1 MSFSTKNLR
10 LRPVIL
16 TLFIILTLPV
26 FLTIVAVNYVSN
38 QEAAHVYAEN
48 LLFRFN
54 NEAIDNIEQLL
65 EPIKSLI
72 RSAAA
77 LGGELPEFYET
88 NGSITYLHS
97 ILQHSD
103 VIISA
108 YVGLE
113 DGSFRQARQIDPAV
127 EVQGKLP
134 PTGTR
139 YADRWIERVPGAV
152 PVDHYIFLDAD
163 RSEIGR
169 SEKGTSYDPRARLW
183 YETALA
189 SGGMSVSDVDV
200 FAVLDLV
207 GFTVGAPF
215 YGADGNVRGVAAADI
230 TLDGMSDYLAE
241 SKISPGTVSFIL
253 DHQGG
258 VIANSRQEKTY
269 GSRSGRPEL
278 MHVTSLDD
286 DLPAIAF
293 SLRPRDGKGPGDR
306 KGMYAFEHEG
316 REYVAS
322 LTTFPPSFGKAWQL
336 FVVTPLSDF
345 TSTLEKRNR
354 QLFIFGLIAILVQ
367 IVVIYFLSGVISA
380 PLERLAVKVMKIK
393 DLDVDSPLSLQT
405 PIREVALLG
414 RAIDTLD
421 TTVKSFASFVPVDL
435 VRQLLDTDQK
445 LALGGYNKFLTVFF
459 SDIEGFSTLSEST
472 PSKQL
477 LQRVSIYLETV
488 TRAIKQESGT
498 IDKFIGDGVMAFWG
512 APSRLDDHAMHA
524 CFAALR
530 IQHEMARLNADW
542 TARDMPPLNIR
553 IGIHSDAVLVGNI
566 GSSDRM
572 NYTVMGDGVN
582 IASRLEGINKEYG
595 TRICISHTVFKE
607 AGDRLCVR
615 PIDEVAVK
623 GRRGKVP
630 IYELVGAYDLE
641 PAFEPDERL
650 VRLCSMTRH
659 AYEALVA
666 EELDLALER
675 YKIILAEFPDDP
687 VAAEMAR
694 RLTSASAKA
703 AMPTEISH

>member
-1 MSFSTKNLR
+1 MSFSTNNLR

-38 QEAAHVYAEN
+38 QEAANIYAEK
-48 LLFRFN
+48 LLYRFN
-54 NEAIDNIEQLL
+54 NEAIDSIEQLFD
-65 EPIKSLI
+65 PIKSLI
-72 RSAAA
+72 RSASA
-77 LGGELPEFYET
+77 LGGELPEFYEA

-97 ILQHSD
+97 IIEHSD

-113 DGSFRQARQIDPAV
+113 DGSFRQARKIDPAV
-127 EVQGKLP
+127 KVHGKLP
-134 PTGTR
+134 PAGTR
-139 YADRWIERVPGAV
+139 YADRWIKREPGEV
-152 PVDHYIFLDAD
+152 PVDHYIFLDD
-163 RSEIGR
+163 DHGELGR

-189 SGGMSVSDVDV
+189 SGGMSLSDVDV
-200 FAVLDLV
+200 FAVLDLI
-207 GFTVGAPF
+207 GFTIGAPF

-241 SKISPGTVSFIL
+241 STISPATISFIL

-269 GSRSGRPEL
+269 GNRSGRAEL
-278 MHVTSLDD
+278 MHITSLND

-293 SLRPRDGKGPGDR
+293 SSRPRDAKAQADS
-306 KGMYAFEHEG
+306 KGMYAFKHQG
-316 REYVAS
+316 RDYVAS
-322 LTTFPPSFGKAWQL
+322 LTTFPPSFGKGWQL

-345 TSTLEKRNR
+345 TGTLEERNK

-367 IVVIYFLSGVISA
+367 IVIIYFLSGVISA
-380 PLERLAVKVMKIK
+380 PLERLAIKVTKIK
-393 DLDVDSPLSLQT
+393 DLDVESPLSLQT

-435 VRQLLDTDQK
+435 VRQLIDTDQK

-477 LQRVSIYLETV
+477 LHRVSTYLETV
-488 TRAIKQESGT
+488 TRATKRESGT

-542 TARDMPPLNIR
+542 TAEGMLPLNIR
-553 IGIHSDAVLVGNI
+553 IGLHSDAVLVGNI

-582 IASRLEGINKEYG
+582 IAARLEGINKDYG

-641 PAFEPDERL
+641 PEFEPDEDL
-650 VRLCSMTRH
+650 VRLCRMTRG

-675 YKIILAEFPDDP
+675 YKAILEDYPDDT

-694 RLTSASAKA
+694 RLALRLAKDA
-703 AMPTEISH
+703 TPTEVSD

>member
-1 MSFSTKNLR
+1 MSLSTKNLR

-38 QEAAHVYAEN
+38 QEAAHIYAEK
-48 LLFRFN
+48 LLYRFN
-54 NEAIDNIEQLL
+54 NEAIDNIEQLF

-72 RSAAA
+72 RSASA
-77 LGGELPEFYET
+77 LGGELPEFYEG

-113 DGSFRQARQIDPAV
+113 DGSFRQARQIDPEV

-139 YADRWIERVPGAV
+139 YADRWIARVPGEV
-152 PVDHYIFLDAD
+152 PVDHYIFLDD
-163 RSEIGR
+163 SRSEIGR

-215 YGADGNVRGVAAADI
+215 YGPDGNVRGVAAADI

-241 SKISPGTVSFIL
+241 SKISPGTISFIL

-278 MHVTSLDD
+278 MHVTSLGD

-293 SLRPRDGKGPGDR
+293 SLRPRDR
-306 KGMYAFEHEG
+306 QGMYTIEHEG

-322 LTTFPPSFGKAWQL
+322 LTTFPESFGKAWQL
-336 FVVTPLSDF
+336 LVVTPLSDF
-345 TSTLEKRNR
+345 TGTLEERNR

-367 IVVIYFLSGVISA
+367 IVIIYFLSGVISA
-380 PLERLAVKVMKIK
+380 PLERLAVKVTKIK
-393 DLDVDSPLSLQT
+393 DLDVESPLALQT

-477 LQRVSIYLETV
+477 LQRVSTYLEAV
-488 TRAIKQESGT
+488 TRATKQESGT

-512 APSRLDDHAMHA
+512 APNRLDDHAMHA

-542 TARDMPPLNIR
+542 TAQGMLPLNIR

-582 IASRLEGINKEYG
+582 IAARLEGINKDYG

-641 PAFEPDERL
+641 PVFEPDEHL
-650 VRLCSMTRH
+650 IRLCSMTRD

-675 YKIILAEFPDDP
+675 YNAILADYPDDT
-687 VAAEMAR
+687 VAAEMVR
-694 RLTSASAKA
+694 RLTSTLTKIAK
-703 AMPTEISH
+703 PTEISD

>member
-1 MSFSTKNLR
+1 MSFSTKKMR

-38 QEAAHVYAEN
+38 QEAAHVYAEK
-48 LLFRFN
+48 LLYRFN
-54 NEAIDNIEQLL
+54 NEAIDNIEQLF

-72 RSAAA
+72 RSASA
-77 LGGELPEFYET
+77 LGGEVPEFYEG
-88 NGSITYLHS
+88 NGSISYLHS

-113 DGSFRQARQIDPAV
+113 DGSFRQARQIDPEV
-127 EVQGKLP
+127 KVQGTLP

-139 YADRWIERVPGAV
+139 YADRWIERKPGEA
-152 PVDHYIFLDAD
+152 PVDHYTFLDAD

-241 SKISPGTVSFIL
+241 SKISPGTISFIL

-269 GSRSGRPEL
+269 GSRSGRAEL

-293 SLRPRDGKGPGDR
+293 SLRPRDR
-306 KGMYAFEHEG
+306 QGMYTIEHQG

-322 LTTFPPSFGKAWQL
+322 LTTFPASFGKAWQL
-336 FVVTPLSDF
+336 LVVTPLSDF
-345 TSTLEKRNR
+345 TGTLEERNR

-367 IVVIYFLSGVISA
+367 IVIIYFLSGVISA
-380 PLERLAVKVMKIK
+380 PLERLAVKVTKIK
-393 DLDVDSPLSLQT
+393 DLDVESPLALQT

-477 LQRVSIYLETV
+477 LQRVSTYLEAV
-488 TRAIKQESGT
+488 TRATKQESGT

-512 APSRLDDHAMHA
+512 APNRLDDHAMHA

-530 IQHEMARLNADW
+530 IQHEMAQLNADW
-542 TARDMPPLNIR
+542 TAQGMLPLNIR

-582 IASRLEGINKEYG
+582 IAARLEGINKDYG

-641 PAFEPDERL
+641 PAFEPDEHL
-650 VRLCSMTRH
+650 VRLCSMTRD

-666 EELDLALER
+666 EELELALER
-675 YKIILAEFPDDP
+675 YKAILADYPDDT

-694 RLTSASAKA
+694 RLALRLAKDA
-703 AMPTEISH
+703 TPTEISD

>member
-1 MSFSTKNLR
+1 MSLSTKNLR

-38 QEAAHVYAEN
+38 QEAAHIYAEK
-48 LLFRFN
+48 LLYRFN
-54 NEAIDNIEQLL
+54 NEAIDNIEQLF

-72 RSAAA
+72 RSASA
-77 LGGELPEFYET
+77 LGGELPEFYEG

-113 DGSFRQARQIDPAV
+113 DGSFRQARQIDPEV

-139 YADRWIERVPGAV
+139 YADRWIARVPGEV
-152 PVDHYIFLDAD
+152 PVDHYIFLDD
-163 RSEIGR
+163 SRSEIGR

-215 YGADGNVRGVAAADI
+215 YGPDGNVRGVAAADI

-241 SKISPGTVSFIL
+241 SKISPGTISFIL

-278 MHVTSLDD
+278 MHVTSLGD

-293 SLRPRDGKGPGDR
+293 SLRPRDR
-306 KGMYAFEHEG
+306 QGMYTIEHEG

-322 LTTFPPSFGKAWQL
+322 LTTFPESFGKAWQL
-336 FVVTPLSDF
+336 LVVTPLSDF
-345 TSTLEKRNR
+345 TGTLEERNR

-367 IVVIYFLSGVISA
+367 IVIIYFLSGVISA
-380 PLERLAVKVMKIK
+380 PLERLAVKVTKIK
-393 DLDVDSPLSLQT
+393 DLDVESPLALQT

-477 LQRVSIYLETV
+477 LQRVSTYLEAV
-488 TRAIKQESGT
+488 TRATKQESGT

-512 APSRLDDHAMHA
+512 APNRLDDHAMHA

-542 TARDMPPLNIR
+542 TAQGMLPLNIR

-582 IASRLEGINKEYG
+582 IAARLEGINKDYG

-641 PAFEPDERL
+641 PAFEPDKHL
-650 VRLCSMTRH
+650 IRLCSMTRD

-675 YKIILAEFPDDP
+675 YNAILADYPDDT
-687 VAAEMAR
+687 VAAEMVR
-694 RLTSASAKA
+694 RLTSTLTKIAK
-703 AMPTEISH
+703 PTEISD

>member
-1 MSFSTKNLR
+1 MSFTSKKWR

-16 TLFIILTLPV
+16 TLFLILTLPV

-38 QEAAHVYAEN
+38 QEAARVYAEK
-48 LLFRFN
+48 LLYRFN
-54 NEAIDNIEQLL
+54 NEAIDSIEQLF

-77 LGGELPEFYET
+77 LGGELPEFYED
-88 NGSITYLHS
+88 NSSITYLHS
-97 ILQHSD
+97 IIQHSD

-113 DGSFRQARQIDPAV
+113 DGSFRQARQIDPTV

-134 PTGTR
+134 PAGTR
-139 YADRWIERVPGAV
+139 YADRWIEREPGEV
-152 PVDHYIFLDAD
+152 PVDHYVFLDDD
-163 RSEIGR
+163 RSERGR

-183 YETALA
+183 YETALS
-189 SGGMSVSDVDV
+189 SGKLSVSDVDV

-207 GFTVGAPF
+207 GFTIGAPF

-241 SKISPGTVSFIL
+241 SKISPGTISFIL

-269 GSRSGRPEL
+269 GSRSGRAEL
-278 MHVTSLDD
+278 MHVTSLAD

-293 SLRPRDGKGPGDR
+293 SLRPRASEGTNDEKGL
-306 KGMYAFEHEG
+306 YIFEHQG

-322 LTTFPPSFGKAWQL
+322 LTTFPPSFGKGWQL
-336 FVVTPLSDF
+336 FVVTPFSDF
-345 TSTLEKRNR
+345 TGTLEERNR

-367 IVVIYFLSGVISA
+367 IVIIYFLSGVISA

-393 DLDVDSPLSLQT
+393 DLDVESPLSLQT

-435 VRQLLDTDQK
+435 VRQLIDTDQK

-477 LQRVSIYLETV
+477 LQRVSTYLETV
-488 TRAIKQESGT
+488 TRATKLESGT

-512 APSRLDDHAMHA
+512 APNRLDDHAMHA

-542 TARDMPPLNIR
+542 TAAGMLPLNIR

-582 IASRLEGINKEYG
+582 IAARLEGINKDYG

-623 GRRGKVP
+623 GRRGRVP
-630 IYELVGAYDLE
+630 IYELVGAYDLAAE
-641 PAFEPDERL
+641 FEPDAKL
-650 VRLCSMTRH
+650 LRLCTMTH
-659 AYEALVA
+659 DAYKALIAEDLGLAMELYEA
-666 EELDLALER
+666 
-675 YKIILAEFPDDP
+675 ILNEYPDDT
-687 VAAEMAR
+687 VAREMVR
-694 RLTSASAKA
+694 RLAPKA
-703 AMPTEISH
+703 LNENETTENPD

>member
-1 MSFSTKNLR
+1 MSLSTKNLR

-38 QEAAHVYAEN
+38 QEAAHIHAEE
-48 LLFRFN
+48 LLYRFN
-54 NEAIDNIEQLL
+54 NEAIDNIEQLF

-77 LGGELPEFYET
+77 LGGEQPEFYEA

-113 DGSFRQARQIDPAV
+113 DGSFRQARQIDPEV

-139 YADRWIERVPGAV
+139 YADRWIGRSSGEV
-152 PVDHYIFLDAD
+152 PVDHYVFLDAG

-215 YGADGNVRGVAAADI
+215 YGQDGNVRGVAAADI
-230 TLDGMSDYLAE
+230 TLDGMSDYLAA
-241 SKISPGTVSFIL
+241 SNISSGTVSFIL

-269 GSRSGRPEL
+269 GSRNGRPEL
-278 MHVTSLDD
+278 MHVTSLGD
-286 DLPAIAF
+286 DLPAVAF
-293 SLRPRDGKGPGDR
+293 SLRPRDR
-306 KGMYAFEHEG
+306 EGMYTIEHQG

-322 LTTFPPSFGKAWQL
+322 LTTFPASFGKAWQL

-367 IVVIYFLSGVISA
+367 IIIIYFLSGVISA

-393 DLDVDSPLSLQT
+393 DLEVESPLSLQT

-477 LQRVSIYLETV
+477 LQRVSTYLEAV
-488 TRAIKQESGT
+488 TRATKLESGT

-512 APSRLDDHAMHA
+512 APNRLDDHAMHA

-542 TARDMPPLNIR
+542 TAQGMLPLNIR

-582 IASRLEGINKEYG
+582 IAARLEGINKDYG

-650 VRLCSMTRH
+650 VRLCSMTRD

-666 EELDLALER
+666 EELDLALAR
-675 YKIILAEFPDDP
+675 YRAILAEYPDDT

-694 RLTSASAKA
+694 RLALRLAKDA
-703 AMPTEISH
+703 TPTEISD

>member
-1 MSFSTKNLR
+1 MSFSTKKMR

-38 QEAAHVYAEN
+38 QEAAHVHAEK
-48 LLFRFN
+48 LLYRFN
-54 NEAIDNIEQLL
+54 NEAIDNIEQLF

-72 RSAAA
+72 RSASA
-77 LGGELPEFYET
+77 LGGEVPEFYEG
-88 NGSITYLHS
+88 NGSISYLHS

-113 DGSFRQARQIDPAV
+113 DGSFRQARQIDPEV
-127 EVQGKLP
+127 KVQGKLP

-139 YADRWIERVPGAV
+139 YADRWIERKPGEV

-241 SKISPGTVSFIL
+241 SKISPGTISFIL

-286 DLPAIAF
+286 DLSAIAF
-293 SLRPRDGKGPGDR
+293 SLRPRDR
-306 KGMYAFEHEG
+306 QGMYTIEHQG

-322 LTTFPPSFGKAWQL
+322 LTTFPASFGKAWQL
-336 FVVTPLSDF
+336 LVVTPLSDF
-345 TSTLEKRNR
+345 TGTLEERNR

-367 IVVIYFLSGVISA
+367 IIIIYFLSGVISA
-380 PLERLAVKVMKIK
+380 PLERLAVKVTKIK
-393 DLDVDSPLSLQT
+393 DLDVESPLALQT

-477 LQRVSIYLETV
+477 LQRVSTYLETV
-488 TRAIKQESGT
+488 TRATKQESGT

-512 APSRLDDHAMHA
+512 APNRLDDHAMHA

-542 TARDMPPLNIR
+542 TAQGMLPLNIR

-582 IASRLEGINKEYG
+582 IAARLEGINKDYG

-641 PAFEPDERL
+641 PAFEPDEQL
-650 VRLCSMTRH
+650 VRLCRMTRD

-666 EELDLALER
+666 EELDLALAR
-675 YKIILAEFPDDP
+675 YKAILTDYPDDT

-694 RLTSASAKA
+694 RLALRLAKDA
-703 AMPTEISH
+703 TPTEISD

>member
-1 MSFSTKNLR
+1 MGFSKTNLR

-16 TLFIILTLPV
+16 TLFVILTLPV
-26 FLTIVAVNYVSN
+26 FLSIVAVNYVSN
-38 QEAAHVYAEN
+38 QEAAHAYAEK
-48 LLFRFN
+48 LLLRFN
-54 NEAIDNIEQLL
+54 NEAIDNMEQLF
-65 EPIKSLI
+65 EPIKSLV
-72 RSAAA
+72 RSAAT
-77 LGGELPEFYET
+77 LGGALPSFYED

-127 EVQGKLP
+127 QVQGKLP
-134 PTGTR
+134 PPETR
-139 YADRWIERVPGAV
+139 YADRWITRAPGQVPT
-152 PVDHYIFLDAD
+152 DHYIFLDKE
-163 RSEIGR
+163 RREIGR
-169 SEKGTSYDPRARLW
+169 SDKGTSYDPRGRLW

-189 SGGMSVSDVDV
+189 SGGLSVSDVDV

-215 YGADGNVRGVAAADI
+215 YGADGNLRGVAAADI
-230 TLDGMSDYLAE
+230 TLDGLSDYLAE
-241 SKISPGTVSFIL
+241 SKISAGTISFIL

-293 SLRPRDGKGPGDR
+293 SLRPRDSE
-306 KGMYAFEHEG
+306 GMYVFEHDG

-336 FVVTPLSDF
+336 FVVTPFSDF
-345 TSTLEKRNR
+345 TGTLEERNR

-367 IVVIYFLSGVISA
+367 IIIIYFLSGVISA
-380 PLERLAVKVMKIK
+380 PLERLAVKVTRIK
-393 DLDVDSPLSLQT
+393 DLDVESPLALQT

-445 LALGGYNKFLTVFF
+445 MALGGYNKFLTIFF

-477 LQRVSIYLETV
+477 LQRVSAYLEAV
-488 TRAIKQESGT
+488 TRATKQESGT

-512 APSRLDDHAMHA
+512 APNRLDDHAMHA

-530 IQHEMARLNADW
+530 IQHEMARMNAEW
-542 TARDMPPLNIR
+542 KAQGMMPLNIR

-582 IASRLEGINKEYG
+582 IASRLEGINKDYG

-623 GRRGKVP
+623 GRRSKVP

-641 PAFEPDERL
+641 AAFEPDAQL
-650 VRLCSMTRH
+650 VRLCEMTRD
-659 AYEALVA
+659 AYTALVA
-666 EELDLALER
+666 EDLELALER
-675 YKIILAEFPDDP
+675 YEAILVEYPDDT
-687 VAAEMAR
+687 VAREMAR
-694 RLTSASAKA
+694 RLAPA
-703 AMPTEISH
+703 APKLSESKEVSD

>member
-1 MSFSTKNLR
+1 MSLSTKNLR

-38 QEAAHVYAEN
+38 QEAAHVHAEE
-48 LLFRFN
+48 LLYRFN
-54 NEAIDNIEQLL
+54 NEAIDNIEQLF

-77 LGGELPEFYET
+77 LGGEQPEFYEA

-97 ILQHSD
+97 ILEHSD

-113 DGSFRQARQIDPAV
+113 DGSFRQARQIDPEV
-127 EVQGKLP
+127 EVQGRLP

-139 YADRWIERVPGAV
+139 YADRWIARASGEV
-152 PVDHYIFLDAD
+152 PVDHYVFLDAG

-215 YGADGNVRGVAAADI
+215 YGPDGNVRGVAAADI

-241 SKISPGTVSFIL
+241 SNISSGTVSFIL

-269 GSRSGRPEL
+269 GSRNGRPEL
-278 MHVTSLDD
+278 MHVTSLGD
-286 DLPAIAF
+286 DLPAVAF
-293 SLRPRDGKGPGDR
+293 SLRPRDR
-306 KGMYAFEHEG
+306 EGMYTIEHQG

-322 LTTFPPSFGKAWQL
+322 LTTFPASFGKAWQL

-367 IVVIYFLSGVISA
+367 IIIIYFLSGVISA

-393 DLDVDSPLSLQT
+393 DLEVESPLSLQT

-477 LQRVSIYLETV
+477 LQRVSTYLEAV
-488 TRAIKQESGT
+488 TRATKLESGT

-512 APSRLDDHAMHA
+512 APNRLDDHAMHA

-542 TARDMPPLNIR
+542 TAQGMLPLNIR

-582 IASRLEGINKEYG
+582 IAARLEGINKDYG

-650 VRLCSMTRH
+650 VRLCSMTRD

-666 EELDLALER
+666 EDLDLALER
-675 YKIILAEFPDDP
+675 YNAILAEYPDDT

-694 RLTSASAKA
+694 RLTATSVKDTI
-703 AMPTEISH
+703 PTEISD

>member
-1 MSFSTKNLR
+1 MSLSTKNLR

-38 QEAAHVYAEN
+38 QEAAHIYAEK
-48 LLFRFN
+48 LLYRFN
-54 NEAIDNIEQLL
+54 NEAIDNIEQLF

-72 RSAAA
+72 RSASA
-77 LGGELPEFYET
+77 LGGELPEFYEG

-103 VIISA
+103 FIISA

-113 DGSFRQARQIDPAV
+113 DGSFRQARQIDPEV

-139 YADRWIERVPGAV
+139 YADRWIARVPGEV
-152 PVDHYIFLDAD
+152 PVDHYIFLDD
-163 RSEIGR
+163 SRSEIGR

-215 YGADGNVRGVAAADI
+215 YGPDGNVRGVAAADI

-241 SKISPGTVSFIL
+241 SKISPGTISFIL

-278 MHVTSLDD
+278 MHVTSLGD

-293 SLRPRDGKGPGDR
+293 SLRPRDR
-306 KGMYAFEHEG
+306 QGMYTIEHEG

-322 LTTFPPSFGKAWQL
+322 LTTFPESFGKAWQL
-336 FVVTPLSDF
+336 LVVTPLSDF
-345 TSTLEKRNR
+345 TGTLEERNR

-367 IVVIYFLSGVISA
+367 IVIIYFLSGVISA
-380 PLERLAVKVMKIK
+380 PLERLAVKVTKIK
-393 DLDVDSPLSLQT
+393 DLDVESPLALQT

-477 LQRVSIYLETV
+477 LQRVSTYLEAV
-488 TRAIKQESGT
+488 TRATKQESGT

-512 APSRLDDHAMHA
+512 APNRLDDHAMHA

-542 TARDMPPLNIR
+542 TAQGMLPLNIR

-582 IASRLEGINKEYG
+582 IAARLEGINKDYG

-641 PAFEPDERL
+641 PAFEPDKHL
-650 VRLCSMTRH
+650 IRLCSMTRD

-675 YKIILAEFPDDP
+675 YNAILADYPDDT
-687 VAAEMAR
+687 VAAEMVR
-694 RLTSASAKA
+694 RLTSTLTKIAK
-703 AMPTEISH
+703 PTEISD